1 MLPVSVSRSGRFFV
15 GAALLL
21 LLAAGGAFGAERTF
35 VDAAG
40 RSIDLPA
47 TIARIAPAGPP
58 ADVLLYSLAPDM
70 LIGLVEPFEP
80 RQKPLV
86 PAATRDLPK
95 APRLTAETK
104 PADIEALRA
113 AKPDVIVD
121 YGDLSPRYVAY
132 ADKITKATGLPYVMF
147 DGKAVATPEALRS
160 AAQLLG
166 RPARGEEA
174 AGAAA
179 EILARLAP
187 LAKLTAEQIT
197 SVYHGRGKDGLQAV
211 RPGSSLD
218 EAVVLAGG
226 RTVTPPGK
234 GAFAMLTAEDVAKLA
249 PRVVIVSDAA
259 AAAPESLLRKALPPE
274 TVFLVDPGVPFRWLE
289 GPPSINRLLGALWLA
304 AKLHPDR
311 VSLQP
316 DELRRLTN
324 ALFGLTLSPGDFA
337 AVLR

>member
-1 MLPVSVSRSGRFFV
+1 MHLFLSRCGRRIHS
-15 GAALLL
+15 AALLL
-21 LLAAGGAFGAERTF
+21 VVATSAAFGAERPF

-40 RSIDLPA
+40 RSIDVPA
-47 TIARIAPAGPP
+47 NITRVAPAGPP
-58 ADVLLYSLAPDM
+58 ADVLLYALAPNL
-70 LIGLVEPFEP
+70 LIGLVEPFEA

-121 YGDLSPRYVAY
+121 YGDLSARYVAY
-132 ADKITKATGLPYVMF
+132 ADKITKATGIPYVMF
-147 DGKAVATPEALRS
+147 DGRAAATPQALRA
-160 AAQLLG
+160 AAQFLG
-166 RPARGEEA
+166 QSQRGEEA

-179 EILARLAP
+179 EILAQLAP
-187 LAKLTAEQIT
+187 LAQLPAAQIT
-197 SVYHGRGKDGLQAV
+197 PVYHGRGKDGLQAV
-211 RPGSSLD
+211 RPGSTLD

-226 RTVTPPGK
+226 RTVTPAGK
-234 GAFAMLTAEDVAKLA
+234 GAFATLTAEDVAKFA
-249 PRVVIVSDAA
+249 PRVVIVGDAS
-259 AAAPESLLRKALPPE
+259 AAAPESPLRKALPAD

-304 AKLHPDR
+304 AKLHPDH

-316 DELRRLTN
+316 ETMRRLVN
-324 ALFGLTLSPGDFA
+324 ALFGLDLGAGDLA
-337 AVLR
+337 SVLR